1 MTVFASGDNVMD
13 LKLETPD
20 ATSGASLGQF
30 AVASQSSLQERR
42 PRILKHGDTFG
53 VFDRNGDLLSGEGSP
68 DGLFHRDTRYLSHLD
83 LRIDGV
89 RPILLSS
96 TLRDDNAMLTCD
108 LTNPDLYGEAG
119 QLVLAHDLI
128 HIRRSKFLWKSTCF
142 ERLLVRNFDDQPRR
156 LSIELRFEADFADL
170 FEVRGT
176 RRQHRGTF
184 RPAQVEADT
193 VTLAYTG
200 LDERTRTTSLRF
212 DPAPTRLESG
222 SAQFEIEVSPRGRTV
237 IFVEIRC
244 DEALPPRRPK
254 EHYLS
259 SMVEARRALRHSS
272 SRSAGI
278 ATSNEIFN
286 EAVRRS
292 VSDIYMLVT
301 DTPEGPYPYAGI
313 PWFSAAFG
321 RDALITAY
329 LTLWTDPVL
338 ARGVLRFLADNQAKT
353 ENPDADAEPGKI
365 LHEVRY
371 GEMAELGEV
380 PFRRYYGSVDSTPL
394 FIMLAGA
401 YLERTGDIDTLEKLW
416 PHIDAA
422 LRWIDLYGDRDGDGF
437 VEYGRRTEE
446 GLINQGWKDSHD
458 SIFHADG
465 SMARGPIALCEVQ
478 AYVYA
483 AKRAASLIAS
493 QLDQPER
500 AAALLHEAEAL
511 KLRFNSAFWCDDLG
525 TYALALDGDK
535 RQCRIRSSNA
545 GHTLFTG
552 IALPDRAARVAD
564 ILMDRSSFS
573 GWGVRTIAFTE
584 ARYNPMSY
592 HNGSVWPHDNAL
604 IALGLARHGFKRE
617 AARIFDG
624 LFHASIYIDLRR
636 LPELFCGFPRRRSEG
651 PTFYPVACAPQ
662 AWAAATPL
670 SLIQACL
677 GLDFDPT
684 AKEIRLDRPVLPEF
698 LDEVVLRNL
707 TIGGDTVDFVVRRA
721 GTEVATHVLRRTG
734 NVKVT
739 VTH

>member
-1 MTVFASGDNVMD
+1 MD

-535 RQCRIRSSNA
+535 RQCRVRSSNA

-552 IALPDRAARVAD
+552 IAPPDRAARVAD

-684 AKEIRLDRPVLPEF
+684 VKEIRLDRPVLPEF

>member
-1 MTVFASGDNVMD
+1 MD
-13 LKLETPD
+13 MPHETPD
-20 ATSGASLGQF
+20 APSGASLGQF

-53 VFDRNGDLLSGEGSP
+53 VFDRNGDVLWGESSP

-83 LRIDGV
+83 LRIEGV

-96 TLRDDNAMLTCD
+96 TLRDDNAVLTCD

-119 QLVLAHDLI
+119 RLVLEHDLI
-128 HIRRSKFLWKSTCF
+128 HIRRSKFLWNSTCF
-142 ERLLVRNFDDQPRR
+142 ERLLVRNFDDRPRR

-170 FEVRGT
+170 FEVRGN
-176 RRQHRGTF
+176 RRERRGILL
-184 RPAQVEADT
+184 PAHVEADA

-200 LDERTRTTSLRF
+200 LDKRTRTTSLRF
-212 DPAPTRLESG
+212 DPAPSRLG
-222 SAQFEIEVSPRGRTV
+222 ARGALFDIEVAPRGRAV
-237 IFVEIRC
+237 VFVEIRC
-244 DEALPPRRPK
+244 DAALPQPRPR

-259 SMVEARRALRHSS
+259 SMVEARRALRQSS
-272 SRSAGI
+272 SRAASI

-292 VSDIYMLVT
+292 VADIYMLVT
-301 DTPEGPYPYAGI
+301 DTPEGPYPYAGT
-313 PWFSAAFG
+313 PWFSAPFG

-329 LTLWTDPVL
+329 LALWSDPTL
-338 ARGVLRFLADNQAKT
+338 ARGVLRFLAANQAKV
-353 ENPDADAEPGKI
+353 ENPEADAEPGKI

-394 FIMLAGA
+394 FVMLAGA
-401 YLERTGDIDTLEKLW
+401 YLERTADITTLETLW
-416 PHIDAA
+416 PNIEAA

-437 VEYGRRTEE
+437 VEYGRRTEG

-465 SMARGPIALCEVQ
+465 SMAHGPIALCEVQ

-493 QLDQPER
+493 RLDMPER
-500 AAALLHEAEAL
+500 AEALIREAEAL
-511 KLRFNSAFWCDDLG
+511 KLRFDSTFWCDDLG
-525 TYALALDGDK
+525 TYALALDGGK
-535 RQCRIRSSNA
+535 RVCRVRSSNA
-545 GHTLFTG
+545 GHALFTG
-552 IALPDRAARVAD
+552 LAAPDRAARLAET
-564 ILMDRSSFS
+564 LMDRSSFS
-573 GWGVRTIAFTE
+573 GWGVRTIASTE
-584 ARYNPMSY
+584 GRYNPMSY

-604 IALGLARHGFKRE
+604 IALGLARYGFKRD

-670 SLIQACL
+670 SMIQACL
-677 GLDFDPT
+677 GLGFDPL
-684 AKEIRLDRPVLPEF
+684 AKEIRLDRPVLPVF
-698 LDEVVLRNL
+698 LDEITLRNL
-707 TIGGDTVDFVVRRA
+707 AVSGDTVDFVVRRA
-721 GTEVATHVLRRTG
+721 GSEVATHVLRRTG
-734 NVKVT
+734 DVKVT
-739 VTH
+739 ITH

>member
-1 MTVFASGDNVMD
+1 MN
-13 LKLETPD
+13 LKLESPD

-176 RRQHRGTF
+176 RRPHRGTF
-184 RPAQVEADT
+184 RPARVEADT

-416 PHIDAA
+416 PHIEAA

-493 QLDQPER
+493 QLDMPER
-500 AAALLHEAEAL
+500 AEALLHEAEAL

-535 RQCRIRSSNA
+535 RQCRVRSSNA

>member
-1 MTVFASGDNVMD
+1 MD

-176 RRQHRGTF
+176 RRPHRGTF
-184 RPAQVEADT
+184 RPARVEADT

-212 DPAPTRLESG
+212 DPAPTRLESR
-222 SAQFEIEVSPRGRTV
+222 SAQFDIEVAPRGRTV

-416 PHIDAA
+416 PHIEAA

-493 QLDQPER
+493 QLDMPER
-500 AAALLHEAEAL
+500 AEALLHEAEAL

-535 RQCRIRSSNA
+535 RQCRVRSSNA